1 MNSWFSYAVGAA
13 VLYGLHQIF
22 TKMAADKISAFYDDP
37 VKVASDVEG
46 MRVSVYAKQITT
58 ETGLEWRV
66 RRLRNNTARQLMIIG
81 RKMRHLGPRR
91 EPGMA

>member
-1 MNSWFSYAVGAA
+1 
-13 VLYGLHQIF
+13 
-22 TKMAADKISAFYDDP
+22 
-37 VKVASDVEG
+37 
-46 MRVSVYAKQITT
+46 MRVSYYAKRITT
-58 ETGLEWRV
+58 ETSLEWRV